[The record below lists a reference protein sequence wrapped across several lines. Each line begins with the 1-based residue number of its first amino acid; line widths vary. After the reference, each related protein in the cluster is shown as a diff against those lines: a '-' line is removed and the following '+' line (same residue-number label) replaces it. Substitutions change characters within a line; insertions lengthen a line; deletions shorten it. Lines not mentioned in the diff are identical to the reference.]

1 MSPTHT
7 TRTIA
12 TLGGFLLLG
21 TAAHADSMYGMTG
34 MSGIPPGTGAYWMSA
49 QQYVTNP
56 YDGMYGSMGG
66 VYGPYYR
73 QFYAPAMS
81 GMAGMYPGSGPY
93 WMSGQQYIL
102 NPQYGMSGMYGSM
115 GNVYAPYS
123 RQFYSPGIAPMPY
136 MGPGPGMYGVYGMSG
151 MSGMQ

>member
-1 MSPTHT
+1 MNR
-7 TRTIA
+7 TRFAAVIA
-12 TLGGFLLLG
+12 LTAGFLAG
-21 TAAHADSMYGMTG
+21 PAVGQIDSMYGMSG
-34 MSGIPPGTGAYWMSA
+34 MPGSAPGAYWMSA

-73 QFYAPAMS
+73 QFYAPGMS
-81 GMAGMYPGSGPY
+81 GMSGMYPGSGAY

-136 MGPGPGMYGVYGMSG
+136 MGPGPGMYGMSG